1 MKVNAHT
8 TSSNIIHG
16 EIFRPAVKEA
26 EFCAFMQ
33 VTILSFLLSNLAS
46 GPYSSGPAFLPF

>member
-46 GPYSSGPAFLPF
+46 GPDSSGPAFLPF